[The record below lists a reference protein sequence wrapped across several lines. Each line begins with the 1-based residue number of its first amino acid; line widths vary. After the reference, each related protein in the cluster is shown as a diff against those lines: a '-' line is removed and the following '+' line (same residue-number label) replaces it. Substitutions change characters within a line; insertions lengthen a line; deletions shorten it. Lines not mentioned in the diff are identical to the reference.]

1 MGWTC
6 TTNVMH
12 YKDGTVDRQAE
23 CDAMYNCDNEDREY
37 KVLKSV
43 MHGTT
48 YYAVVSIFDKKKY
61 CKIVRPLVILTQVE
75 NDNWSC
81 NFYYKDIYSPE
92 LPKKLLDLLPNDMY
106 NIKYKRECIEEKW
119 KEKEKKNQF
128 IPLSKVKIGQKIT
141 FKVNDKTYVVR
152 KMERNYQ
159 FKTTWFYNESNN
171 TYYPKRYIPKEFQIV
186 E

>member
-1 MGWTC
+1 
-6 TTNVMH
+6 
-12 YKDGTVDRQAE
+12 
-23 CDAMYNCDNEDREY
+23 
-37 KVLKSV
+37 
-43 MHGTT
+43 
-48 YYAVVSIFDKKKY
+48 
-61 CKIVRPLVILTQVE
+61 
-75 NDNWSC
+75 
-81 NFYYKDIYSPE
+81 
-92 LPKKLLDLLPNDMY
+92 MY
-106 NIKYKRECIEEKW
+106 NIQYKRECIEEKR

-141 FKVNDKTYVVR
+141 FTLNDKTYILK